1 MKRILTTAATLVLI
15 LTMLPP
21 VRAKESIPAAQ
32 SGESGVWV
40 NYANGNKVV
49 DLALEDH
56 TLWAATDGGVV
67 RWDLANGTYVHYT
80 TANGLSGSEVNCV
93 TIDEG
98 GHKWFGTWGG

>member
-1 MKRILTTAATLVLI
+1 MKRILTTSATLVLI
-15 LTMLPP
+15 LTLLPL
-21 VRAKESIPAAQ
+21 VNAKEIVSAVQ
-32 SGESGVWV
+32 SSDNGVWV

-49 DLALEDH
+49 DLALENH

-67 RWDLANGTYVHYT
+67 RWDLTNGTYVHYT

-98 GHKWFGTWGG
+98 GHKSRKL